1 MTNKNLKNNVKNKPK
16 IYLLSTGGTIS
27 SYFDKETRRLD
38 LKLSAIDLL
47 KLIPNIEKIADI
59 ETQTIFNLYS
69 ENITPAHWEK
79 LAELVYRKINSK
91 ISGIII
97 THGTDT
103 MAYTA
108 SALSFAI
115 QKLPIPIILVGSMK
129 PPTTANSDAPINL
142 HAAIIAAIKS
152 DFAEVVV
159 AMLENQNKKSVAIHR
174 GVRVRKCHTSRKDAF
189 KSINY
194 PPIARIIN
202 NEIQMLT
209 SEYVRRN
216 PSRKPKLLNKFE
228 RRVSLIKF
236 YPGFDPIVIDWFIDN
251 GYKGLIIEGVG
262 LGHIGSYCFNAIKRA
277 IDNNLVVAMTSQ
289 CIWGKVNMNIYNS
302 GRKLIEIGVIPLK
315 DMLPETALV
324 KLMWIFGSL
333 TKDPDEAKR
342 LMLKNFVGEIKTN

>member
-1 MTNKNLKNNVKNKPK
+1 
-16 IYLLSTGGTIS
+16 
-27 SYFDKETRRLD
+27 
-38 LKLSAIDLL
+38 
-47 KLIPNIEKIADI
+47 
-59 ETQTIFNLYS
+59 
-69 ENITPAHWEK
+69 
-79 LAELVYRKINSK
+79 
-91 ISGIII
+91 
-97 THGTDT
+97 
-103 MAYTA
+103 
-108 SALSFAI
+108 
-115 QKLPIPIILVGSMK
+115 MK

-142 HAAIIAAIKS
+142 HAAIIAAIKG

-262 LGHIGSYCFNAIKRA
+262 LGHILS
-277 IDNNLVVAMTSQ
+277 
-289 CIWGKVNMNIYNS
+289 
-302 GRKLIEIGVIPLK
+302 LIHI
-315 DMLPETALV
+315 
-324 KLMWIFGSL
+324 
-333 TKDPDEAKR
+333 
-342 LMLKNFVGEIKTN
+342 